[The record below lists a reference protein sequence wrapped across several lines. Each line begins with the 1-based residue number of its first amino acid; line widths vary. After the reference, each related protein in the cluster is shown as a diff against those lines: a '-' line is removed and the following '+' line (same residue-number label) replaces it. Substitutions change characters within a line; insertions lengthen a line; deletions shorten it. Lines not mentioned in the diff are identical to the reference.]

1 MQETI
6 SEVRKSTPT
15 TQLEHEAWP
24 ELSADLIA
32 LFRSLGETRDFE
44 RGDVFFDIGDD
55 GYDFIFVE
63 SGSIQIVDRAGD
75 RVVVQIETGNFLG
88 ELGMLMGQKPFLAA
102 VANEPGRAIVIAQ
115 ARLREAI
122 STVPEVADVIVQ
134 AFAARRRLL
143 MQWGEGGL
151 TIIGSDKDP
160 KTLRLL
166 EFAARGAIPH
176 RLLQRSQTEAIR
188 EAIGDRPLPEE
199 DPVAVTGR
207 ARILASPSPRALAAA
222 LGLDLVADTDKVFDV
237 AIIGAGP
244 AGLAASVYAASEGLS
259 VVTVEDTAIGGQ
271 AGTSSRIENYLGF
284 PQGVS
289 GAELAFRGEVQAIK
303 FGARIT
309 APRRARRL
317 EKRDDRF
324 HIELDD
330 HSSIASRAVIL
341 ANGVQY
347 RRLPLDNL
355 ERLEGSGVYYAATD
369 LEARFCRN
377 TDAVIVGGGN
387 SAGQA
392 AMFLSR
398 YANCTHIVV
407 RGEGLAATM
416 SSYLSDR
423 ILHDGK
429 IKLWTHSEV
438 AALDGG
444 DRLETVELR
453 NRENGARTRIDTR
466 ALFIMIGAAP
476 NTDWLDGCLA
486 LDEKCFV
493 LTGADAG
500 DDHNPYATS
509 LPGVFAVG
517 DIRAGSVKRVA
528 SAVGE
533 GSVVVSGVHRY
544 LSDRQEAR
552 ETAR

>member
-1 MQETI
+1 VPEI
-6 SEVRKSTPT
+6 RKSIPT

-24 ELSADLIA
+24 ELSEAVIG
-32 LFRSLGETRDFE
+32 LFRDLGETRDF
-44 RGDVFFDIGDD
+44 RSGDVFFDIGDD

-75 RVVVQIETGNFLG
+75 RVVVQIEAGNFLG

-102 VANEPGRAIVIAQ
+102 VGKDPGRAIVIPQ
-115 ARLREAI
+115 QRLREAI

-151 TIIGSDKDP
+151 TIIGSEEDP

-176 RLLQRSQTEAIR
+176 RLLKRSETEAIR
-188 EAIGDRPLPEE
+188 AAIGTQPLPED

-207 ARILASPSPRALAAA
+207 AQILASPTPRALAAA
-222 LGLDLVADTDKVFDV
+222 LGLDLVADMHTVFDV

-284 PQGVS
+284 PQGLS

-309 APRRARRL
+309 TPRGARRL
-317 EKRDDRF
+317 DRREDRF
-324 HIELDD
+324 VIDLDD
-330 HSSIASRAVIL
+330 GSSVTSRAVIL

-423 ILHDGK
+423 ILHDRK

-438 AALDGG
+438 ATLDGA
-444 DRLETVELR
+444 DRLASLELV
-453 NRENGARTRIDTR
+453 NRRTGARTRIDTR
-466 ALFIMIGAAP
+466 ALFVMIGAAP
-476 NTDWLDGCLA
+476 NTGWLEDHLA
-486 LDEKCFV
+486 LDDRRFI

-500 DDHNPYATS
+500 SGSNPYATS

-544 LSDRQEAR
+544 LSERQQAR
-552 ETAR
+552 EAAQ